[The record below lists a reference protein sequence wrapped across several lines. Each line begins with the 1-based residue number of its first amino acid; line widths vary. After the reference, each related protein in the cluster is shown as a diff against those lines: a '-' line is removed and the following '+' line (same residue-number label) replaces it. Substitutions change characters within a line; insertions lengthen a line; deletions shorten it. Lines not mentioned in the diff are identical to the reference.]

1 MVDTKSDRGGKRPR
15 AGRKPLGDKP
25 MDDSERSRLR
35 TVAPGAPTMKA
46 ADRELRF
53 QEALRATLPAV
64 KPEAPRWFRGKRP
77 LEITLKR
84 TTHYA

>member
-1 MVDTKSDRGGKRPR
+1 
-15 AGRKPLGDKP
+15 

-64 KPEAPRWFRGKRP
+64 RPESPRWFRGKKP
-77 LEITLKR
+77 LEIRLGKA
-84 TTHYA
+84 THYA

>member
-1 MVDTKSDRGGKRPR
+1 MVDTKSNRGGKRPG

-25 MDDSERSRLR
+25 MDDSERSR
-35 TVAPGAPTMKA
+35 PGAPTMKA

-64 KPEAPRWFRGKRP
+64 RPEPPRWFRGRKP

>member
-1 MVDTKSDRGGKRPR
+1 MVDTKSNRGGKRPG